1 MSNYLGDFVGT
12 ETIPIPISTND
23 NSGGRVEPSDAFEV
37 ADIRIY
43 KGVSATQRST
53 EAGYAI
59 APAFDSMEGIQLFS
73 VDLSDNTDAGFFA
86 AGNDYFVVL
95 YPDETV
101 DSQNV
106 SKVIAQFSIQ
116 NRFMRG
122 TDSAL
127 LAANVT
133 VSGGVVE
140 SNVKKV
146 NDLTV
151 TGNGIKDDPWR
162 PA

>member
-1 MSNYLGDFVGT
+1 MV
-12 ETIPIPISTND
+12 
-23 NSGGRVEPSDAFEV
+23 
-37 ADIRIY
+37 
-43 KGVSATQRST
+43 
-53 EAGYAI
+53 
-59 APAFDSMEGIQLFS
+59 GIQMFS

-101 DSQNV
+101 DTQNV

-151 TGNGIKDDPWR
+151 TGNGVKGDAWR